1 MAPGMHLDPECSAR
15 QTPSRICR
23 HHGYIG
29 TAGKIKPVIVKLRPL
44 LQRRGL
50 GGGGMHLDP
59 ERSARQ
65 TPSRICRHHQCAL
78 GCKPQMCGR
87 LLQEGATKTKRAYRT
102 THAHH
107 RGEIRPSRSGV
118 EAQSPAGYG
127 RGHCGSV
134 GPSLPRLFGPI
145 SPAACRGMR
154 RPGGCLRGLRPN
166 RGFELWV
173 AIGTFTD

>member
-1 MAPGMHLDPECSAR
+1 MHLDPECSAR

-29 TAGKIKPVIVKLRPL
+29 TAGKIKPVIMKLRPL

-107 RGEIRPSRSGV
+107 RGEIRPESRPKAQPGMAGAIAGRLGRVCLAFSARYPRLPV
-118 EAQSPAGYG
+118 EECGG
-127 RGHCGSV
+127 RGAAFGDFAQIEASSCGS
-134 GPSLPRLFGPI
+134 R
-145 SPAACRGMR
+145 
-154 RPGGCLRGLRPN
+154 
-166 RGFELWV
+166 
-173 AIGTFTD
+173 